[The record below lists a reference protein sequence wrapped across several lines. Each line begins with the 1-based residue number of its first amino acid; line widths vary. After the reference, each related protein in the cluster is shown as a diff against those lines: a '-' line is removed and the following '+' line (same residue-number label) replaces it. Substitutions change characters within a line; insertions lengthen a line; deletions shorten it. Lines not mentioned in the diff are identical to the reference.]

1 MNPSKLAAVIKALKD
16 GGIEVQEI
24 NSGTNY
30 ISLNGITVE
39 KAPEKAPDAHAK
51 TDEELFALTQQIL
64 TLWRHL

>member
-39 KAPEKAPDAHAK
+39 KAPDAHAK